1 MKTTMTA
8 LAWLVTLLLQNPAVT
23 PKVVSSDLQTQAA
36 GMIRNATF
44 MERSPEF
51 TDLYLIRTPDNGR
64 QIVIYCNSSACY
76 RLRTQALHA

>member
-1 MKTTMTA
+1 MKTIMAA
-8 LAWLVTLLLQNPAVT
+8 LASLLIVPLQNPVVIANGMADAV
-23 PKVVSSDLQTQAA
+23 VWQVSGS
-36 GMIRNATF
+36 IRNATF

-76 RLRTQALHA
+76 RLRPQALHA

>member
-23 PKVVSSDLQTQAA
+23 SEAVSSDLQMQAA

>member
-8 LAWLVTLLLQNPAVT
+8 LAWLVTLLLQNTVAT
-23 PKVVSSDLQTQAA
+23 PDITANAASWQAA